1 LAQPDPTDEQ
11 VETVWGVDV
20 LQSTAFGAG
29 TGILLDTT
37 LFGRVAAREPVT
49 LRIGYANDDL
59 VRNILRY
66 VGEERLNLAVERP
79 AAICSITGLPT
90 AAPLTAESAP
100 AKPAAK
106 K

>member
-1 LAQPDPTDEQ
+1 M
-11 VETVWGVDV
+11 
-20 LQSTAFGAG
+20 LQRTAFGAG

-37 LFGRVAAREPVT
+37 LFGRVAVREPLT

-79 AAICSITGLPT
+79 AAICSITGQPT
-90 AAPLTAESAP
+90 AASLTAESAP